1 VRYGDEPEIHLGIVE
16 MGESSV
22 RFGFWMQNPG
32 DERPMCIAIATTV
45 SVVVSEMRKVPLPER
60 FRAAFAPFV
69 YEDGEFPEDALKGGL
84 LTREQRGD
92 VGQQLVDL

>member
-69 YEDGEFPEDALKGGL
+69 YEDGEFPE
-84 LTREQRGD
+84 EP
-92 VGQQLVDL
+92 